1 MPGEDVS
8 YSSSLLDDR
17 QPDSAVVAPSERP
30 FGLRWLALLRPNQ
43 WLKNGFILAPLLFSG
58 FATQPREL
66 ASAAIAFASFCLL
79 ASGGYIIND
88 IRDRA
93 ADSRHPSKRF
103 RPLAA
108 GTIKVHH
115 AAQVA
120 AVLIVVAI
128 LLAFAVNPS
137 VGTFAL
143 CYLALALA
151 YSFGLKRLVIID
163 VFAIAAFYV
172 LRLLAG
178 SAAIGVRPSIWLLIC
193 GSLLALYL
201 GFAKR
206 RHELLL
212 MGERS
217 TDHRSVLQEYSPAVL
232 DQMSVVLLSVTI
244 VSYLMY
250 TISSETTLRVGAHLL
265 TYSSVFVLYG
275 VFRYMY
281 LVHHRQAGGSP
292 ADTLLTD
299 RALLVAVAG
308 WLAYCGWIIYRPL

>member
-1 MPGEDVS
+1 MPGDDATQRTSV
-8 YSSSLLDDR
+8 LDAR
-17 QPDSAVVAPSERP
+17 QPDAAIVAPSEGT
-30 FGLRWLALLRPNQ
+30 FGLKWLTLLRPSQ
-43 WLKNGFILAPLLFSG
+43 WLKNGFVLAPLLFSG
-58 FATQPREL
+58 LATQRSEL
-66 ASAAIAFASFCLL
+66 NAAALAFASFCLL
-79 ASGGYIIND
+79 ASGGYVIND
-88 IRDRA
+88 LRDRV
-93 ADSRHPSKRF
+93 ADSQHPSKRF

-108 GTIKVHH
+108 GTIKTRH
-115 AAQVA
+115 ALQVA
-120 AVLIVVAI
+120 TVLILGGI

-137 VGTFAL
+137 VGIFAL
-143 CYLALALA
+143 CYLALAVA
-151 YSFGLKRLVIID
+151 YSLGLKRLVIID

-178 SAAIGVRPSIWLLIC
+178 SAAIGVKPSIWLLVC

-212 MGERS
+212 MGDRS
-217 TDHRSVLQEYSPAVL
+217 IDHRSVLQEYSPAVL

-250 TISSETTLRVGAHLL
+250 TISSETALQVGADLL
-265 TYSSVFVLYG
+265 AYSSVFVLYG

-281 LVHHRQAGGSP
+281 LVHRRQAGGSP
-292 ADTLLTD
+292 TDTLLTD
-299 RALLVAVAG
+299 RALLAAVAG